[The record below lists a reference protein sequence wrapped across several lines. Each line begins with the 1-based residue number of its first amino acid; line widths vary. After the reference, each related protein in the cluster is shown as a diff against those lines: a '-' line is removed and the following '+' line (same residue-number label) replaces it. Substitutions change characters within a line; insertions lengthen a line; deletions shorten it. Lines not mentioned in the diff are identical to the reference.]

1 MVFAFV
7 RNLFRSPARRVL
19 FVHGFNNSPQQIAAR
34 EAAIREHLPPNLELS
49 THRWHSVAGLVHRA
63 GLPEHYS
70 ALLYPLDNL
79 LTKASVGR
87 QLNLSDSI
95 FSRGKEKFAVV
106 AHSRGNAVVVHW
118 LLNNPS
124 QLDRI
129 HRFAM
134 LHPDVDAAT
143 FGKLPEAFRHN
154 NVKVY
159 DTKGDF
165 ATTVSGFVDGSRD
178 LSPHVKHHD
187 RILFSVSHNHWLDR
201 PKALQE
207 VLKWVAS

>member
-1 MVFAFV
+1 MFAFV
-7 RNLFRSPARRVL
+7 RNVFRSKSRLL
-19 FVHGFNNSPQQIAAR
+19 FVHGFNNTPDQIAAR
-34 EAAIREHLPPNLELS
+34 EAAIREHLPAGMEL
-49 THRWHSVAGLVHRA
+49 TTQRWHSVAAWVHRA

-87 QLNLSDSI
+87 QLDLSDSM
-95 FSRGKEKFAVV
+95 FGRGRKEKLVVV

-143 FGKLPEAFRHN
+143 FCLLPEHFRHN
-154 NVKVY
+154 HVKVF
-159 DTKGDF
+159 DTKGDY

-201 PKALQE
+201 PKALQV
-207 VLKWVAS
+207 VLKWVAT